1 VGPGSIVTIA
11 DAALLAVMALYF
23 ASLVRPW
30 PIHGR
35 GPVIR
40 REAVT
45 LLGRLRMLGRP
56 LLLLVALAVVG
67 WRLGHASVWAVA
79 AVVVGAVALLAAPVS
94 YTLTPEGIRL
104 GRLPLRRWTEF
115 AGVARRRWSVRLQ
128 GVGARGMTVWLSG
141 DREDDEFVL
150 LLRQLVR
157 GSYQGW
163 IDPEANDA
171 GDLGP
176 DAARGILARQAPF
189 PPAPATVRP

>member
-1 VGPGSIVTIA
+1 MFTIA
-11 DAALLAVMALYF
+11 DVAIVAVVVLYLVG
-23 ASLVRPW
+23 LVRPW
-30 PIHGR
+30 PIHDR

-56 LLLLVALAVVG
+56 LLLLIALAAVG
-67 WRLGHASVWAVA
+67 WWAGRASVWTVA
-79 AVVVGAVALLAAPVS
+79 AVALGSLALLAAPVS

-163 IDPEANDA
+163 IDPEAD
-171 GDLGP
+171 DPRELGTDP
-176 DAARGILARQAPF
+176 AQGVLARQSPF
-189 PPAPATVRP
+189 APAAATLQA